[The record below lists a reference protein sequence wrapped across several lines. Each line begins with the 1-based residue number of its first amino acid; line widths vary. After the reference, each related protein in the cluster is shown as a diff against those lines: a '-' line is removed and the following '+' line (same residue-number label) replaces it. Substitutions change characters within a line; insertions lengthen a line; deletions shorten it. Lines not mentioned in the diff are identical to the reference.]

1 MDYYRQN
8 ELPEIVKRY
17 KTYTDSFQEW
27 LMKTA
32 IQRGVENAAQI
43 AEQAK
48 TKKKSKKTYKISTA
62 QQKILVD
69 GIAGTIGPLADTS
82 GLRDLEDTIRSGKEV
97 TQFHKLAQSGDT
109 GHSFFNSV
117 LQNVHSK
124 LTNLIAII
132 PVRLEAQGLEDNAST
147 FAFCLFNQDEED
159 ESYNAT
165 KRNATEDARHEKRQE
180 NIHDGPGAARKKRRT
195 DNPLSKQEIELQ
207 RDFLVLCFLYEL
219 NRARDIVREV
229 WMLYHQGTLSLITA
243 ALLTDLVQG
252 YIQQNVAALVEDL
265 DSYYSELQLPL
276 QEIVLQI
283 YNKLSASNA
292 PPIVKCIS
300 PQESDKALRDLLC
313 VNAIALFE
321 VYVDHIPLTKDS
333 QAPPSDSKLSSVRF
347 LQHFDVVRQ
356 GKVKLPI
363 WDKFT
368 EAMMRRKKTPD
379 AYLPFGFQV
388 VLDVH
393 EITRPEVQ
401 QRISIIYEYVA
412 QLDTRTT

>member
-1 MDYYRQN
+1 
-8 ELPEIVKRY
+8 
-17 KTYTDSFQEW
+17 
-27 LMKTA
+27 
-32 IQRGVENAAQI
+32 
-43 AEQAK
+43 
-48 TKKKSKKTYKISTA
+48 
-62 QQKILVD
+62 
-69 GIAGTIGPLADTS
+69 
-82 GLRDLEDTIRSGKEV
+82 
-97 TQFHKLAQSGDT
+97 
-109 GHSFFNSV
+109 
-117 LQNVHSK
+117 
-124 LTNLIAII
+124 
-132 PVRLEAQGLEDNAST
+132 
-147 FAFCLFNQDEED
+147 
-159 ESYNAT
+159 
-165 KRNATEDARHEKRQE
+165 
-180 NIHDGPGAARKKRRT
+180 
-195 DNPLSKQEIELQ
+195 
-207 RDFLVLCFLYEL
+207 LVLCFLYEL
-219 NRARDIVREV
+219 NRVRDIVQEV